1 MSQKIRVGIIGC
13 GVIAPAHAESY
24 QRLDNVEVAWAC
36 DLIEPK
42 ARKLADK
49 YAIAN
54 VATDYRRMLDD
65 PQMQAVSICTDHA
78 SHAQIA
84 VDALAAGKHVLC
96 EKALSSNTIG
106 LDAMM
111 LAHRQSPDLVFAGV
125 FQHRFDR
132 AVQCL
137 RQLVQQGALG
147 QILTAGVQVR
157 CLRTNDYYRADKWRG
172 TWDLEGGA
180 VLINQAI
187 HFIDSILWVMG
198 GASAVGGAFA
208 NLTHGEVM
216 ETEDTAV
223 AAVRYRC
230 GALGTIEATCSSH
243 ITWEPTLSVHG
254 SAGSIELRHGRGL
267 KIEFQ
272 DPEQAKTVNQQ
283 ILACQDAKVIDAGKS
298 YYGASH
304 PSQIA
309 DFIDAIRQQRP
320 AFVTAESARHTVDVV
335 LAIYQSHHKGAWVN
349 IQQHE

>member
-1 MSQKIRVGIIGC
+1 MSRKISVGIIGC
-13 GVIAPAHAESY
+13 GVIAPAHVESY
-24 QRLDNVEVAWAC
+24 QRLENVEVSWAC

-42 ARKLADK
+42 AGKLAEK

-54 VATDYRRMLDD
+54 IATDYRRLLDD
-65 PQMQAVSICTDHA
+65 PQLEAVSICTDHA
-78 SHAQIA
+78 SHAAIA
-84 VDALAAGKHVLC
+84 GDALAAGKHVIC
-96 EKALSSNTIG
+96 EKALSSNTEG

-111 LAHRQSPDLVFAGV
+111 EAHRKAPDLAFAGV

-132 AVQCL
+132 SIQCL
-137 RQLVQQGALG
+137 KQLVDEGRLG
-147 QILTAGVQVR
+147 RILTAGVQIR

-198 GASAVGGAFA
+198 GAAAVGGTFA
-208 NLTHGEVM
+208 NLTHQEVM

-223 AAVRYRC
+223 AAVRYRS

-243 ITWEPTLSVHG
+243 INWEPTLSVHG
-254 SAGSIELRHGRGL
+254 SEGSIELRHGQSMKL
-267 KIEFQ
+267 EFKDNDLASQ
-272 DPEQAKTVNQQ
+272 VNGQF
-283 ILACQDAKVIDAGKS
+283 LACQESKLIDAGKS

-309 DFIDAIRQQRP
+309 DFVDAIREQRAP
-320 AFVTAESARHTVDVV
+320 FVTAESARHTVDVV
-335 LAIYQSHHKGAWVN
+335 LGIYKSHRQNGWVD
-349 IQQHE
+349 IPSGS